1 VLIKNFFALT
11 YVENKGA
18 AFGAMQGARWFFVI
32 LTFVLCGGIIY
43 YLNKRE
49 KTKGKDMLLRAV
61 VVLVVGGAIGNLI
74 DRIIRGYVVDF
85 LDFYIFGYN
94 YPVFNVSDIC
104 VVCGAILLLTWVFWT
119 DRKAKKLEEVQ
130 K

>member
-1 VLIKNFFALT
+1 
-11 YVENKGA
+11 
-18 AFGAMQGARWFFVI
+18 
-32 LTFVLCGGIIY
+32 
-43 YLNKRE
+43 
-49 KTKGKDMLLRAV
+49 MLLRVV

-104 VVCGAILLLTWVFWT
+104 VVCGAILLLIWVFWT
-119 DRKAKKLEEVQ
+119 DRKAKKIEEVQ